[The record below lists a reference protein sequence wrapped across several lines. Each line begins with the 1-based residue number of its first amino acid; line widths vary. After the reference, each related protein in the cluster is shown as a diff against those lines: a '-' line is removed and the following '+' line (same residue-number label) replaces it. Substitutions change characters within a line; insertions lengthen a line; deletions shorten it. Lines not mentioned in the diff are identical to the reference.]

1 MKYFKKE
8 IVNDKKTEAVINE
21 EGEIINQIE
30 DQVDEIHDEIDN
42 DVEVGF
48 MEEGFGP

>member
-21 EGEIINQIE
+21 EGEIK
-30 DQVDEIHDEIDN
+30 DDEAPRPPK
-42 DVEVGF
+42 
-48 MEEGFGP
+48 GPKRLF